1 MSVSS
6 RYALA
11 ALLMVLAGSEFAI
24 ADDFT
29 DEQLAEMAETPA
41 LKAVDLPFLDAP
53 APDTSH
59 FVTVSDGTRL
69 AISVYFPEG
78 FHPTTSQAPAVFED
92 SVYGRREDA
101 STTAIELYLEAGY
114 VVIIGDAR
122 GFAASYG
129 HQDGFN
135 STQQTAD
142 EAEVIAWI
150 AAQPWS
156 NGKVAAIGHSI
167 SATFADSMTGSGAPA
182 LEAAIIRASDFDL
195 YAHNMF
201 PGGAPN
207 LGILDLASELMAWH
221 AGLDCSTNVATCGQ
235 LGFAPVDG
243 DSGYELLQGAIRDH
257 QGNIPGD
264 AFADLV
270 YRDDIA
276 GTMSLGEAG
285 GIARVDGIKAAGA
298 PARVAASW
306 MDGMTALSALTR
318 FTMADT
324 TPMEVVIGATS
335 HPGGLDADPF
345 ATVPFGPATPSV
357 VDQFKSDIAFVDR
370 VLAGETIGR
379 SISYLVL
386 GTDTW
391 KTTPVWPPV
400 GVEQTRMMLS
410 PSLMADEPSEN
421 GQTIFTVDPS
431 ATTGAFNRWAAQ
443 RGKPIYYGNLQGA
456 PDTRMTFDAPAVTE
470 DQELLGS
477 AELCLM
483 LASDQTDG
491 LVIAYLEDV
500 APDGRVTYLT
510 EGQLRLIHRATM
522 GEPCD
527 TAPGTERTFDKADG
541 SPVVPG
547 ETMRI
552 ELSLLPVAA
561 RIAAG
566 HHLRLS
572 LAGADAGWFDTLTG
586 DANATW
592 TVYYGSPHGSSLLLP
607 MRPWTE

>member
-11 ALLMVLAGSEFAI
+11 ALLMLLASGEIAI
-24 ADDFT
+24 ADELT
-29 DEQLAEMAETPA
+29 AEQLTELAVNPE
-41 LKAVDLPFLDAP
+41 LKAIDLPFLDAP
-53 APDTSH
+53 APDASH
-59 FVTVSDGTRL
+59 FVTLTDGVRL
-69 AISVYFPEG
+69 AISLYFPEG
-78 FHPTTSQAPAVFED
+78 FDPTTDKAPAVFED
-92 SVYGRREDA
+92 SIYGRREDA
-101 STTAIELYLEAGY
+101 STTAIELYRAAGY

-135 STQQTAD
+135 SPQQTAD
-142 EAEVIAWI
+142 EAEVITWI
-150 AAQPWS
+150 ARQPWS

-195 YAHNMF
+195 YAHDMF

-207 LGILDLASELMAWH
+207 LGILALASELMAWH
-221 AGLDCSTNVATCGQ
+221 AGMDCSTNLATCSQ
-235 LGFAPVDG
+235 LGFAPVDNDG
-243 DSGYELLQGAIRDH
+243 SFELLQGAIRDH

-264 AFADLV
+264 AFGDLV
-270 YRDDIA
+270 YRDDVA
-276 GTMSLGEAG
+276 GTMSLGDSGA
-285 GIARVDGIKAAGA
+285 IARLEEIEAAGV

-306 MDGMTALSALTR
+306 MDGTTALSALTR
-318 FTMADT
+318 FQMADT
-324 TPMEVVIGATS
+324 APMEVVIGATS
-335 HPGGLDADPF
+335 HPGGLNADPF
-345 ATVPFGPATPSV
+345 STVPFAPANPGA
-357 VDQFKSDIAFVDR
+357 VDQFKGDIAFLDR
-370 VLAGETIGR
+370 VLGGQMIGR
-379 SISYLVL
+379 TISYVVL

-391 KTTPVWPPV
+391 KTTPVWPPA
-400 GVEQTRMMLS
+400 GVETTRMMLS
-410 PSLMADEPSEN
+410 PSLMAAEPSEP
-421 GQTIFTVDPS
+421 GQTNFTVDPS
-431 ATTGAFNRWAAQ
+431 ATTGSFNRWAAQ
-443 RGKPIYYGNLQGA
+443 RGKPVYYGNLQNA
-456 PDTRMTFDAPAVTE
+456 PDTRITFDAPAVTE
-470 DQELLGS
+470 DQELVGA

-483 LASDQTDG
+483 LASDQADG

-510 EGQLRLIHRATM
+510 EGQLRLIHRATV

-527 TAPGTERTFDKADG
+527 TVPGTERTFDKADG
-541 SPVVPG
+541 VPVVPG

-552 ELSLLPVAA
+552 ELPLLPVAA
-561 RIAAG
+561 RIEAG

-586 DANATW
+586 DANANW

>member
-11 ALLMVLAGSEFAI
+11 ALLMVLASSEFAI

-29 DEQLAEMAETPA
+29 DEQLTELADAPT

-53 APDTSH
+53 APDRSH
-59 FVTVSDGTRL
+59 FVTLNDGTRL
-69 AISVYFPEG
+69 ALSIYFPEG
-78 FHPTTSQAPAVFED
+78 FDHATGKAPAVFED
-92 SVYGRREDA
+92 SIYGRREDA
-101 STTAIELYLEAGY
+101 ATTAIDLYRAAGY

-135 STQQTAD
+135 SPQQTTD

-150 AAQPWS
+150 AEQPWS

-182 LEAAIIRASDFDL
+182 LQAAIIRASDFDQ

-207 LGILDLASELMAWH
+207 LGILGLASELMAWH
-221 AGLDCSTNVATCGQ
+221 AGMDCGTNLPTCAQ

-243 DSGYELLQGAIRDH
+243 DESFELLQGAIRDH
-257 QGNIPGD
+257 QGNVPGE
-264 AFADLV
+264 AFAGLV
-270 YRDDIA
+270 YRDDVI
-276 GTMSLGEAG
+276 GSMSLGDSGAM
-285 GIARVDGIKAAGA
+285 ARLDGIKAAGV

-318 FTMADT
+318 FTMANT

-345 ATVPFGPATPSV
+345 ATVPFAPAAPSAM
-357 VDQFKSDIAFVDR
+357 DQFRGDIAFVDR

-386 GTDTW
+386 GTDIW

-400 GVEQTRMMLS
+400 GVETKRMMLS
-410 PSLMADEPSEN
+410 PSVMANEPSEN

-443 RGKPIYYGNLQGA
+443 RGKPIYYGNRQGA
-456 PDTRMTFDAPAVTE
+456 PDTRMTFDAPAVTQ
-470 DQELLGS
+470 DQELVGS

-483 LASDQTDG
+483 LASNQTDG

-510 EGQLRLIHRATM
+510 EGQLRLVHRKTV

-527 TAPGTERTFDKADG
+527 TVPGTERTFAKADG
-541 SPVVPG
+541 APVVPG

-572 LAGADAGWFDTLTG
+572 LAGADAGWFDKMTG
-586 DANATW
+586 GANATW